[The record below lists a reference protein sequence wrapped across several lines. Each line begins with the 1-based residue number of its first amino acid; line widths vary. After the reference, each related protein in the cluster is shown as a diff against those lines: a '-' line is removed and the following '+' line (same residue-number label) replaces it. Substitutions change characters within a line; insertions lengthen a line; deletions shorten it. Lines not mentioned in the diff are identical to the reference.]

1 MIKSLLLGEYMEK
14 EKNKSITDRIWD
26 LFASVKFAVVIFV
39 VIALTS
45 IVGTVIE
52 QNVNPEKNIKVL
64 TRMFGEGAA
73 PAIYDVLDKLGF
85 MNMYHS
91 WWFVT
96 LLLLFC
102 ANLVICSIDR
112 LPRIWKLV
120 REPIRPLSDEYLEK
134 MSIKR
139 VLILKGKHPEVKGR
153 AAEAIRKIGFR
164 PSESTTDKGVQFFS
178 EKGNF
183 TRLGVYI
190 THLSILI
197 IMAGA
202 IVGLFFGFNGWLP
215 LGEGE
220 TSSYAYK
227 EHDTKIPL
235 GFDIRCD
242 KFEVDFY
249 GDSDM
254 PKAYKSWLT
263 VLKDGKEIMK
273 KAITVNDPLKYEG
286 ITFYQSSFG
295 TIPDSFGRGI
305 LTLDLVSRDGKSEQ
319 VQARLGDQ
327 FTIPGTSITGHI
339 TNFSPALT
347 LDQSGK
353 PVTYDSNMVNPAIF
367 VEFTGLA
374 QKPVGGWI
382 FKRFPRTWDLP
393 DGSKVEFLN
402 FWGVQYTGL
411 QVRKD
416 PGVGIVYLGC
426 ILMAL
431 GLYITFFMSHRRIWV
446 NLAEEKGATKILIGA
461 SANKNRASLEKK
473 IERLAGG
480 LESGYKGGS
489 K

>member
-1 MIKSLLLGEYMEK
+1 MDKG
-14 EKNKSITDRIWD
+14 KNKSVADLIWD
-26 LFASVKFAVVIFV
+26 LFASVKFAVVIFIA
-39 VIALTS
+39 IALTS

-52 QNVNPEKNIKVL
+52 QNVEPEKNIKVL
-64 TRMFGEGAA
+64 TRMFGAGSA
-73 PAIYDVLDKLGF
+73 PAIYDVLYKLGF

-91 WWFVT
+91 WWFVA
-96 LLLLFC
+96 LLLLFA
-102 ANLVICSIDR
+102 ANLVICSLDR

-120 REPIRPLSDEYLEK
+120 REPIRPLSDDYLEK

-139 VLILKGKHPEVKGR
+139 VLTLKGKNTEIKGK
-153 AAEAIRKIGFR
+153 AAEAIRKIGFG
-164 PSESTTDKGVQFFS
+164 PSEAATDNGVQFFS

-197 IMAGA
+197 ILAGA
-202 IVGLFFGFNGWLP
+202 IVGIYFGFNGFLP

-220 TSSYAYK
+220 TSSSAIL
-227 EHDTKIPL
+227 EHEKRMPL

-242 KFEVDFY
+242 RFEVDFY
-249 GDSDM
+249 GESDM
-254 PKAYKSWLT
+254 PKSYKSWLT
-263 VLKDGKEIMK
+263 VLKDGREVLKKE
-273 KAITVNDPLKYEG
+273 ITVNDPLKYEG

-295 TIPDSFGRGI
+295 FVPENIERGI
-305 LTLDLVSRDGKSEQ
+305 LTLGLVSRDGGSQ
-319 VQARLGDQ
+319 QIQARLGDQ
-327 FTIPGTSITGHI
+327 FTIPGSSVTGRI

-347 LDQSGK
+347 FDQSGR
-353 PVTYDSNMVNPAIF
+353 PATYDSNMVNPAIF
-367 VEFTGLA
+367 VEFTGLG
-374 QKPVGGWI
+374 QKPIAGWI
-382 FKRFPRTWDLP
+382 FKRFPQTWNLP

-446 NLAEEKGATKILIGA
+446 NLTEEKGATKILIGA
-461 SANKNRASLEKK
+461 SANRNRVSLERK
-473 IERLAGG
+473 IERLVGDLEAG
-480 LESGYKGGS
+480 SKGGS

>member
-1 MIKSLLLGEYMEK
+1 MDKG
-14 EKNKSITDRIWD
+14 KNKSIIDRIWD
-26 LFASVKFAVVIFV
+26 LFASVKFAVVIFM

-52 QNVNPEKNIKVL
+52 QNVNPEKNLKIL
-64 TRMFGEGAA
+64 TKMFGEGSA

-96 LLLLFC
+96 LLLLFA
-102 ANLVICSIDR
+102 ANLVICSVDR
-112 LPRIWKLV
+112 LPRIWKMV
-120 REPIRPLSDEYLEK
+120 KEPVRPLSDEHLEK

-139 VLILKGKHPEVKGR
+139 VITLKGKHPEVKGR
-153 AAEAIRKIGFR
+153 AERQMRKIGFM
-164 PSESTTDKGVQFFS
+164 PSEAVTEKGVQFFS

-190 THLSILI
+190 THLSILV
-197 IMAGA
+197 IMAGS
-202 IVGLFFGFNGWLP
+202 IIGIYFGFNGWLP

-242 KFEVDFY
+242 RFEVDFY
-249 GDSDM
+249 GESDM

-263 VLKDGKEIMK
+263 VLKDGKEVMTK
-273 KAITVNDPLKYEG
+273 MITVNSPLKYEG

-295 TIPDSFGRGI
+295 TIPDSFERGI
-305 LTLDLVSRDGKSEQ
+305 LNLRIVSRDGKSEQ
-319 VQARLGDQ
+319 VQSRLGDQ
-327 FTIPGTSITGHI
+327 FTIPGTSITGRI

-347 LDQSGK
+347 FDQSGK
-353 PVTYDSNMVNPAIF
+353 AVTYDANMLNPAIF
-367 VEFTGLA
+367 VEFTGLS
-374 QKPVGGWI
+374 QNPVGGWI
-382 FKRFPRTWDLP
+382 FKRYPRTWDLP
-393 DGSKVEFLN
+393 DGSKVEFLS

-446 NLAEEKGATKILIGA
+446 NLTEEKGATKVLIGA
-461 SANKNRASLEKK
+461 SANKNRASLERK

-480 LESGYKGGS
+480 LESGHKGGS
-489 K
+489 R